1 MSDITT
7 TPHDG
12 GSSLIFK
19 INVAGL
25 HVGNVSLSPTG
36 DCQTY
41 SVSNVDNFINKTNAL
56 EIFKVIQ
63 VRGAKNQM
71 LINVREDKEGY
82 KKIKEL
88 FKADIIIEQSYTS
101 TRNSSMCMFLIN
113 TRNLR

>member
-7 TPHDG
+7 TPYDG
-12 GSSLIFK
+12 GSSLTSLIFK

-56 EIFKVIQ
+56 
-63 VRGAKNQM
+63 
-71 LINVREDKEGY
+71 
-82 KKIKEL
+82 
-88 FKADIIIEQSYTS
+88 
-101 TRNSSMCMFLIN
+101 
-113 TRNLR
+113 